1 MKKPVLAGVI
11 VVAIILAIMIYSSL
25 NLTSHRVEVCM
36 EFGGKTN
43 CKTASGAT
51 EQDAMRTAM
60 TNACAEIAFGV
71 TDTMNC
77 GRAEP
82 AKYTVLK

>member
-1 MKKPVLAGVI
+1 MKKPVLAGII
-11 VVAIILAIMIYSSL
+11 VVAVILLLMVYGMR

-36 EFGGKTN
+36 NFAGKLN

-51 EQDAMRTAM
+51 EMDAMRTAQ

-77 GRAEP
+77 GRTEP
-82 AKYTVLK
+82 VKYTVLK

>member
-1 MKKPVLAGVI
+1 MKKPVLAGII
-11 VVAIILAIMIYSSL
+11 VVAVILLLMVYGML

-51 EQDAMRTAM
+51 QEDALRAAE

-71 TDTMNC
+71 TDTMAC

-82 AKYTVLK
+82 VKMTVLK

>member
-1 MKKPVLAGVI
+1 MRKPVLAGVI
-11 VVAIILAIMIYSSL
+11 VVAVILAIMVYSSL
-25 NLTSHRVEVCM
+25 NLTKHRVEVCM
-36 EFGGKTN
+36 NFGGKTN
-43 CKTASGAT
+43 CKIASGAT

-82 AKYTVLK
+82 SKYTVLK

>member
-1 MKKPVLAGVI
+1 MKKPVLAGMLIAAAV
-11 VVAIILAIMIYSSL
+11 LAIMVYSSL
-25 NLTSHRVEVCM
+25 NLTRHRVEVCM
-36 EFGGKTN
+36 EFKGKTN
-43 CKTASGAT
+43 CKIASGAT
-51 EQDAMRTAM
+51 EQDAIRTAV

-82 AKYTVLK
+82 ARLTVLK

>member
-1 MKKPVLAGVI
+1 MKKPVLAGII
-11 VVAIILAIMIYSSL
+11 VVAIILAIMVYSSL

-36 EFGGKTN
+36 NFGGKLN

-51 EQDAMRTAM
+51 EMDAMRTAM

-77 GRAEP
+77 GRTEP

>member
-1 MKKPVLAGVI
+1 MKKPVLAAIFI
-11 VVAIILAIMIYSSL
+11 VAVILAIMIYSSL

-36 EFGGKTN
+36 EFGGRTN

-60 TNACAEIAFGV
+60 TNACAEISSGV

>member
-1 MKKPVLAGVI
+1 MKKPVLAGII
-11 VVAIILAIMIYSSL
+11 VVAIILAIMVYSSL

-36 EFGGKTN
+36 NFAGKLN

-51 EQDAMRTAM
+51 EMDAMRTAM

>member
-11 VVAIILAIMIYSSL
+11 VVAVILAIMIYSSM

-36 EFGGKTN
+36 DFGGKTN
-43 CKTASGAT
+43 CKIASGAT
-51 EQDAMRTAM
+51 EMDALRTAT

-77 GRAEP
+77 GRTEP
-82 AKYTVLK
+82 TKYTVLK